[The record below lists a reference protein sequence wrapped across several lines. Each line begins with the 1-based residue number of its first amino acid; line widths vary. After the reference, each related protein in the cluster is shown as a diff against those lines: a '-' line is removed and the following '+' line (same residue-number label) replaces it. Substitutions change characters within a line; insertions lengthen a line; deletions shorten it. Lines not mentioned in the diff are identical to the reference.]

1 MKKVLI
7 IGGGPAGCA
16 IAHQISLLKGY
27 EILVVEKSAV
37 LGGGCKTLTM
47 GGHPY
52 TFGPRHFITD
62 KKYLF
67 DFLNKYVPMR
77 SCAEHEFRAYIEQ
90 DNEFFFC
97 QLILH
102 FFLKHTEVEI
112 LCARC
117 FCVP

>member
-16 IAHQISLLKGY
+16 IAHQISMLKGY

-62 KKYLF
+62 KKDAELPIGFESSSF
-67 DFLNKYVPMR
+67 DV
-77 SCAEHEFRAYIEQ
+77 S
-90 DNEFFFC
+90 
-97 QLILH
+97 
-102 FFLKHTEVEI
+102 
-112 LCARC
+112 
-117 FCVP
+117 